1 MGKTLRAAGA
11 LLLAAACASPQAQTI
26 YRCGNSY
33 GSQPCADGKP
43 LEAAPAPS
51 NADRAQAAAN
61 SRRDA
66 QMADALQKDRL
77 RRETQAGNTNSFY
90 VPPPAFEPERPS
102 EHKSPEKAA
111 TRKLDVFTATAP
123 GSMPAKKPAKD
134 KKDAPAA
141 APDKHAGLKSVQVA
155 TPAKK

>member
-1 MGKTLRAAGA
+1 MGTTLRAAGA
-11 LLLAAACASPQAQTI
+11 LLLAAACATPQAQTV

-43 LEAAPAPS
+43 LESAPTPS
-51 NADRAQAAAN
+51 TADRAQAAAN
-61 SRRDA
+61 TRRDA
-66 QMADALQKDRL
+66 QMADAMQKERI
-77 RRETQAGNTNSFY
+77 RREAQAGSTNSFY

-123 GSMPAKKPAKD
+123 GTAPAKKNAKD
-134 KKDAPAA
+134 KKDGPA
-141 APDKHAGLKSVQVA
+141 APDKQAGLKSVQVA
-155 TPAKK
+155 TPAKQK